1 MAGRRGDSAARTA
14 RRLGGAA
21 ARRRARRARFV
32 RSAACRERTRSILT
46 TLVSTSLSLAQATAK
61 LESLAA
67 DCAALD
73 ARLRDAPS
81 GGSGG
86 GGGVASAEF
95 IVVSIA
101 TQLAAAES
109 SRLLDEVVCGF
120 RSRWWRVA

>member
-1 MAGRRGDSAARTA
+1 M
-14 RRLGGAA
+14 
-21 ARRRARRARFV
+21 
-32 RSAACRERTRSILT
+32 
-46 TLVSTSLSLAQATAK
+46 TLVHPVNGMSRTNPLDPHDPSSLSTSLSLAQATAK

>member
-1 MAGRRGDSAARTA
+1 MT
-14 RRLGGAA
+14 
-21 ARRRARRARFV
+21 FV
-32 RSAACRERTRSILT
+32 RPVNGMSRTNPLDPHDPSSL
-46 TLVSTSLSLAQATAK
+46 STSLSLAQATAK

-81 GGSGG
+81 GGGG
-86 GGGVASAEF
+86 GGGGGAASTKLIF
-95 IVVSIA
+95 VSIA

-109 SRLLDEVVCGF
+109 SRLLDEVGYGF